1 MSRVDEYMKSDLIKK
16 VKKKYGAGS
25 LMKARDDR
33 VRRVGRIPTGI
44 FFLDIALG
52 GGVPIGRV
60 NIFWGH
66 KSTGK
71 TAICMKTVA
80 SAQRMCMSCHGYMPC
95 ECKNPR
101 EPVCVYV
108 DVEGTFDNEWA
119 EKLGVDPDELIVSQP
134 EFAEKAL
141 DMTEAHLRS
150 GEVDLVVLDSLAM
163 LTPSKEIEESTAKA
177 LQAEQARIV
186 GRAVRKF
193 NSALNFCGEK
203 FGRRPT
209 ILFVNQVRHKLG
221 VMFGSPET
229 QPAGFAPGFAATTE
243 VHTLGQGGKYEMDD
257 TTGKALWV
265 DMKFR
270 IDKNK
275 ADAAKMEGEWR
286 LILQDTETKKV
297 GDVADEQTLVEV
309 GKKLGLITGAG
320 SSWECLGE
328 KYRGASKVT
337 ERLLTDPDFS
347 AVYRNA
353 VQEILAN

>member
-1 MSRVDEYMKSDLIKK
+1 MGRVDEYMKSDLVKK
-16 VKKKYGAGS
+16 VKKKHGAAS

-33 VRRVGRIPTGI
+33 LRKVDRISTGI
-44 FFLDIALG
+44 FFLDLALG

-71 TAICMKTVA
+71 TAICLKTVA
-80 SAQRMCMSCHGYMPC
+80 EAQRMCMSCNHPMPC

-108 DVEGTFDNEWA
+108 DVEGTFDHDWA
-119 EKLGVDPDELIVSQP
+119 QTLGVDPDELIVSQP

-203 FGRRPT
+203 YGRRPT
-209 ILFVNQVRHKLG
+209 ILFVNQVRHKIG

-229 QPAGFAPGFAATTE
+229 QPAGFAPGFMATTE
-243 VHTLGQGGKYEMDD
+243 VHTLSAKYEMDD
-257 TTGKALWV
+257 QTGKALWV

-270 IDKNK
+270 VEKNK
-275 ADAAKMEGEWR
+275 ASSAKMEGEWR
-286 LILQDTETKKV
+286 LILADSETKKV
-297 GDVADEQTLVEV
+297 GEVADEAMLTEA

-337 ERLLTDPDFS
+337 ERLLKDPEFATVLRE
-347 AVYRNA
+347 AVKS
-353 VQEILAN
+353 ILIA